1 MNTIVAQNWDWLLVV
16 LVLILIRF
24 WRPALPTGQRGEL
37 RVNAGLSRLL
47 DQKVFRLITNV
58 TLPVGND
65 TTQIDHLIVSPYGI
79 FVIETKNFSG
89 WIFGHPNDA
98 QWTQVLYRSK
108 ERFQNPLHQND
119 RHVRVLTELL
129 SLPSAHVYNV
139 VAFVGACTFKTPMPV
154 NVVRGVRELAAFI
167 QENRAPMFTENEVSC
182 FIDVIQ
188 ANRLDPGAE
197 TDRIHLQNVRRK
209 IFGRTSLAHTVRYT
223 RRPPSGWRSG

>member
-119 RHVRVLTELL
+119 RHVRVVRDLL
-129 SLPSAHVYNV
+129 NLRYDQVHNV
-139 VAFVGACTFKTPMPV
+139 VVFVGDSEFKTPMPAG
-154 NVVRGVRELAAFI
+154 VVEGVSELIDFI
-167 QENRAPMFTENEVSC
+167 DEKRVRLFTNNEVHL
-182 FIDVIQ
+182 FLDIIQ
-188 ANRLDPGAE
+188 AQRLKPGPE
-197 TDRIHLQNVRRK
+197 TDRAHLKSVRRRV
-209 IFGRTSLAHTVRYT
+209 FGE
-223 RRPPSGWRSG
+223 